1 MKKEKDTDQNKDK
14 DKNKNKKPAPC
25 AIDQPK
31 VPEPPPQRKEW
42 EDLTIADDYMFKLVM
57 SHKRICKHL
66 LEIILGI
73 KIRKLMEPKTEHPI
87 KNSYES
93 KGIRLD
99 VYVEDDQNTV
109 YDIEMQVR
117 KYPEAYLGHRT
128 RYYQSVID
136 FEALDA
142 GVEYNKLK
150 KSIII
155 FICPF
160 KIFDGMRHRYTFNTI
175 CNEDNSLKLD
185 DGTSKVI
192 LTTKGT
198 LNDVNQNVRN
208 FLDFVDGLPVK
219 DTWVDKI
226 RDLITKLKQDEREKA
241 NYMTFQMKLNEEREE
256 GRKEERRNAIVKMIR
271 TLKNLSIE
279 QPKVIEQ
286 LVREYSLTQSEA
298 QAAVQ
303 ANW

>member
-66 LEIILGI
+66 LEMILGI

-155 FICPF
+155 FTEYPWIVQRR
-160 KIFDGMRHRYTFNTI
+160 KIWR
-175 CNEDNSLKLD
+175 
-185 DGTSKVI
+185 TS
-192 LTTKGT
+192 
-198 LNDVNQNVRN
+198 
-208 FLDFVDGLPVK
+208 PVK
-219 DTWVDKI
+219 AILSTVKTVH
-226 RDLITKLKQDEREKA
+226 LH
-241 NYMTFQMKLNEEREE
+241 TFFEYRFF
-256 GRKEERRNAIVKMIR
+256 RKHE
-271 TLKNLSIE
+271 S
-279 QPKVIEQ
+279 
-286 LVREYSLTQSEA
+286 
-298 QAAVQ
+298 
-303 ANW
+303 